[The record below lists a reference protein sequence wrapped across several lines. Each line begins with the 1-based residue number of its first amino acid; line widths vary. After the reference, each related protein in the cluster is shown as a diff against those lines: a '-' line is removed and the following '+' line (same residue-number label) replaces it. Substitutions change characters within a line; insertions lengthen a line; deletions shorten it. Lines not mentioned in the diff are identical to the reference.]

1 MHFTKN
7 NGSYHGLLS
16 ARSININLCNI
27 LSIYF
32 SLPPFMLEGEGGRI
46 FLGEGKRTEKGKER
60 EEKQYMVLAG
70 REGKKVKKIG

>member
-1 MHFTKN
+1 
-7 NGSYHGLLS
+7 
-16 ARSININLCNI
+16 
-27 LSIYF
+27 
-32 SLPPFMLEGEGGRI
+32 MLEGEGGRI